1 MHFLKEADVIVIV
14 ENGQITHSGTYAEL
28 QNSDLDFAKLLQN
41 PEDEEKNASSR
52 NSIVLSE
59 DSNLYEDDDEIPYID
74 DYVSNGSPYRALKR
88 RSESSIKSSFASQE
102 LEQEYIDEE
111 EQAEGSVPLSA
122 FSKYFLAGTNC
133 CGLLTISFV
142 MLLSLCVTSGCDYF
156 VNYWTFQE
164 FKREHGEQVPL
175 TQLQYL
181 SIYGALIVGLIF
193 VRYNNIS
200 FDVINCNL
208 KRHFTKFKILLVF

>member
-1 MHFLKEADVIVIV
+1 MHFLKDADVIVIV

-41 PEDEEKNASSR
+41 PEDEEKNKSSR

-59 DSNLYEDDDEIPYID
+59 DSLYEADDDIPYID

-88 RSESSIKSSFASQE
+88 RSESSLKSSFASQE
-102 LEQEYIDEE
+102 LEQEYADEE
-111 EQAEGSVPLSA
+111 EQAEGSVPFGA
-122 FSKYFLAGTNC
+122 FSKYFFAGTNC
-133 CGLLTISFV
+133 CGLLTICFV
-142 MLLSLCVTSGCDYF
+142 MLLSLCMTSGCDYF

-181 SIYGALIVGLIF
+181 SIYGALIIGLIF
-193 VRYNNIS
+193 VRYNIS
-200 FDVINCNL
+200 FNVI
-208 KRHFTKFKILLVF
+208 H